1 MSGHRDGAVVWLTGV
16 PAAGKST
23 LAARLDARLREA
35 HVPAG
40 VLDSDDLREVLVPRP
55 GHEPEARDGF
65 YQTLAGLAALL
76 ARRGLVVVVAAT
88 AHRRAWRD
96 RARALAPRYLEVYV
110 ATPLAECRARD
121 PKGLYGSPAVLAQL
135 PGGGVAYE
143 PPLHPDVVAP
153 HGDDPQVVDAVLA
166 RLEIGGV
173 G

>member
-1 MSGHRDGAVVWLTGV
+1 MLGTPPL
-16 PAAGKST
+16 
-23 LAARLDARLREA
+23 
-35 HVPAG
+35 
-40 VLDSDDLREVLVPRP
+40 
-55 GHEPEARDGF
+55 
-65 YQTLAGLAALL
+65 
-76 ARRGLVVVVAAT
+76 
-88 AHRRAWRD
+88 
-96 RARALAPRYLEVYV
+96 

-166 RLEIGGV
+166 RLEIGGL